1 MRALAAAL
9 LLGAPLA
16 SAALPAAAIAA
27 TAPTSGKTASGLEY
41 QVLRPGDAKGAHPGP
56 NDTVTVH
63 YRGMLADGTTFDAS
77 RYDEPITFALSEV
90 IPGWTEG
97 VQLMTVGAKYRF
109 VIPPA
114 LAYGEQGAGGVIPPN
129 ATLTF
134 DIELLAINP
143 SQ

>member
-1 MRALAAAL
+1 MKAIAAALILTGLTGPAALSAPALAAD
-9 LLGAPLA
+9 
-16 SAALPAAAIAA
+16 
-27 TAPTSGKTASGLEY
+27 APTTGTTASGIAY
-41 QVLRPGDAKGAHPGP
+41 QVLRPGDRKGAHPRP
-56 NDTVTVH
+56 TDTVKVN

-77 RYDEPITFALSEV
+77 RYDEPISFRLDDV

-114 LAYGEQGAGGVIPPN
+114 LAYGERGAGGVIPPN

-143 SQ
+143 PE

>member
-1 MRALAAAL
+1 MRAITAAL
-9 LLGAPLA
+9 MLVLPLA
-16 SAALPAAAIAA
+16 PAALSAPAVAAN
-27 TAPTSGKTASGLEY
+27 APASGKTASGIEY
-41 QVLRPGDAKGAHPGP
+41 QVLRPGNPKGAHPGP
-56 NDTVTVH
+56 TDTVRVN

-77 RYDEPITFALSEV
+77 RYDEPITFPLSEV

-114 LAYGEQGAGGVIPPN
+114 LAYGERGAGGVIPPN

-143 SQ
+143 PE